1 MKHVLIM
8 LMLVSFLVV
17 GCTSVKTF
25 SSGVDNEAYLEFL
38 GDPHLYTGGVEV
50 DIDGEVTF
58 TAQVEDP
65 ETVNRLRG
73 KVYTVIPGVH
83 VITVTYDGVIV
94 YKQKVMLSNQE
105 TRKVKL

>member
-1 MKHVLIM
+1 MKHALFI
-8 LMLVSFLVV
+8 LALVAFLLV
-17 GCTSVKTF
+17 GCTSVKTS

-38 GDPHLYTGGVEV
+38 GDPDLFAGGVEV
-50 DIDGEVTF
+50 DIDGISSF

-65 ETVNRLRG
+65 ATVNRLRG
-73 KVYTVIPGVH
+73 KIYSVEPGVH
-83 VITVTYDGVIV
+83 VITVIYGDAVI